1 MPPSA
6 EDSWTDVGEIL
17 RSKGILNKEHLQILR
32 EHPNRRQLPVHRLIL
47 ELNLASEQDTL
58 QALAKV
64 HRVEFQDLENFAIP
78 EALLKSVPLKLI
90 FHYRFLPL
98 AESAEEIAIACG
110 DIPSSLELAHLRL
123 LLKREV
129 RFLLTTPSRIDA
141 VIKSQFGLGAE
152 TVEKLR
158 ESSQNELLEEDELV
172 FDLADSTLE
181 ERWKPKR
188 ADKDVAVEGTISDL
202 VDQILAEALRLRATD
217 VHFEPCAGSVRL
229 RYRIDGI
236 LQSIP
241 IPGELRRLY
250 AAIVSRLKVMA
261 KLDISERRLPQ
272 DGRISMKTKGESYD
286 LRVSVL
292 PAKHGESLC
301 LRILGRQSLHL
312 GLEQLGMLPF
322 QEALFA
328 RILRLPQG
336 LILISGPTG
345 SGKTTTLYA
354 ALNHANDGQ
363 RKIITIEDPVE
374 YQIDGIAQMQ
384 THDAIGLSFSK
395 GLRAILRHDPDIV
408 LVGEVRDRETAE
420 IAVRSSQ
427 TGHLVF
433 STLHA
438 NDSLSAI
445 PRLMD
450 MGVEASALG
459 ASLRCSIAQR
469 LSRRICKRCAGSAP
483 APEQKWIEEM
493 TEAVGFPASQLQFQR
508 GRGCVEC
515 RQTGVKGQIALYEFA
530 VINEATAEAVHDRAS
545 LAQLRKAAKA
555 NGWRPLRQIAFRRV
569 QDGTISLSELQ
580 RVTWK
585 IDSNQ
590 A

>member
-1 MPPSA
+1 MPPIP
-6 EDSWTDVGEIL
+6 ENLRPNIGEIL
-17 RSKGILNKEHLQILR
+17 RSKGILNEKHLQILR
-32 EHPNRRQLPVHRLIL
+32 GHPNQRQLPVHRLIL
-47 ELNLASEQDTL
+47 ELNLATEQDTL

-64 HRVEFQDLENFAIP
+64 HDVEFQDLENFTIP
-78 EALLKSVPLKLI
+78 EVLLESVPLKLI

-98 AESAEEIAIACG
+98 TVSENEITIACG
-110 DIPSSLELAHLRL
+110 DIPSSLELAHFRL

-158 ESSQNELLEEDELV
+158 ESSQSEMLDNEELV
-172 FDLADSTLE
+172 FDLADSTIE
-181 ERWKPKR
+181 ERWKQKR
-188 ADKDVAVEGTISDL
+188 TGKDGAVEGTISDL

-229 RYRIDGI
+229 RYRIDGT

-241 IPGELRRLY
+241 VPGELRRLY

-261 KLDISERRLPQ
+261 ELDISERRLPQ

-286 LRVSVL
+286 LRVSVI
-292 PAKHGESLC
+292 PAKHGENLC

-312 GLEQLGMLPF
+312 GLEQLGMLPP
-322 QEALFA
+322 QETLFA
-328 RILRLPQG
+328 KILQLPQG

-374 YQIDGIAQMQ
+374 YQIEGIAQMQ

-395 GLRAILRHDPDIV
+395 GLRALLRHDPDIV

-420 IAVRSSQ
+420 IAVRSAQ

-438 NDSLSAI
+438 NDSVSAI
-445 PRLMD
+445 PRLID
-450 MGVEASALG
+450 IGVEAPALG

-469 LSRRICKRCAGSAP
+469 LSRRICKRCANPAP
-483 APEQKWIEEM
+483 APEQKLIEEM
-493 TEAVGFPASQLQFQR
+493 SKALNLPAGQLQFQI
-508 GRGCVEC
+508 GKGCIEC

-530 VINEATAEAVHDRAS
+530 IINEITTEAIHAQAS
-545 LAQLRKAAKA
+545 LAQLRKTAKT
-555 NGWRPLRQIAFRRV
+555 NGWRPLRQIAFHRV

-580 RVTWK
+580 RVTWNL
-585 IDSNQ
+585 DLNRT
-590 A
+590 

>member
-6 EDSWTDVGEIL
+6 ESSWTDVGEIL
-17 RSKGILNKEHLQILR
+17 RSQGILNEKHLQILR
-32 EHPNRRQLPVHRLIL
+32 EHPNRRHIPVHRLIL

-58 QALAKV
+58 RALAKV
-64 HRVEFQDLENFAIP
+64 HRVEFQDLEDFAIP
-78 EALLKSVPLKLI
+78 EALLESVPLKLI

-98 AESAEEIAIACG
+98 AVSAEEIAIACG

-129 RFLLTTPSRIDA
+129 RFLLTTPSRVDA

-158 ESSQNELLEEDELV
+158 ESSQGELLEDDELI

-181 ERWKPKR
+181 ERWKQKR
-188 ADKDVAVEGTISDL
+188 TDQEVAVEGTISDL
-202 VDQILAEALRLRATD
+202 VDQILAEAFRLRATD
-217 VHFEPCAGSVRL
+217 VHFEPCAGAVRL

-241 IPGELRRLY
+241 VPGELRRLY

-261 KLDISERRLPQ
+261 ELDISERRLPQ

-312 GLEQLGMLPF
+312 GLEQLGMLPS
-322 QEALFA
+322 QESLFA

-395 GLRAILRHDPDIV
+395 GLRAILRHDPDVV

-438 NDSLSAI
+438 NDSVSAI
-445 PRLMD
+445 PRLID

-469 LSRRICKRCAGSAP
+469 LSRRICKRCAGPAP
-483 APEQKWIEEM
+483 APEQKLIEEM
-493 TEAVGFPASQLQFQR
+493 TEAVGLPISQLQFQR

-530 VINEATAEAVHDRAS
+530 VINEATAEAVHERAS

-569 QDGTISLSELQ
+569 QDGIISLSELQ

-590 A
+590 T

>member
-1 MPPSA
+1 MSA
-6 EDSWTDVGEIL
+6 DEI
-17 RSKGILNKEHLQILR
+17 
-32 EHPNRRQLPVHRLIL
+32 
-47 ELNLASEQDTL
+47 T
-58 QALAKV
+58 
-64 HRVEFQDLENFAIP
+64 
-78 EALLKSVPLKLI
+78 
-90 FHYRFLPL
+90 
-98 AESAEEIAIACG
+98 IACG
-110 DIPSSLELAHLRL
+110 DVPSSLELAHFRL

-129 RFLLTTPSRIDA
+129 RFLLTTPSRINA

-158 ESSQNELLEEDELV
+158 ESSQSELPDDDELV
-172 FDLADSTLE
+172 FDLADSILE
-181 ERWKPKR
+181 ERWKQKET
-188 ADKDVAVEGTISDL
+188 DEDGAVEGTISDL

-229 RYRIDGI
+229 RYRIDGT

-241 IPGELRRLY
+241 VPGELRRLY

-261 KLDISERRLPQ
+261 ELDISERRLPQ

-286 LRVSVL
+286 LRVSVI
-292 PAKHGESLC
+292 PAKHGENLC

-312 GLEQLGMLPF
+312 GLEQLGMLPL
-322 QEALFA
+322 QETLFA
-328 RILRLPQG
+328 KILRLPQG

-374 YQIDGIAQMQ
+374 YQIEGIAQMQ

-395 GLRAILRHDPDIV
+395 GLRAILRHDPDVV

-420 IAVRSSQ
+420 IAVRSAQ

-438 NDSLSAI
+438 NDSVSAI
-445 PRLMD
+445 PRLID
-450 MGVEASALG
+450 IGVEAPALG

-469 LSRRICKRCAGSAP
+469 LSRQICKRCANPAP
-483 APEQKWIEEM
+483 APEQKLIEEM
-493 TEAVGFPASQLQFQR
+493 SKALDLPAGQLQFQI
-508 GRGCVEC
+508 GKGCIEC

-530 VINEATAEAVHDRAS
+530 VIDEITTEAIHNQAS

-555 NGWRPLRQIAFRRV
+555 TGWRPLRQIAFHRV
-569 QDGTISLSELQ
+569 QDGTLSLSELQ
-580 RVTWK
+580 RVTWNL
-585 IDSNQ
+585 DLNRT
-590 A
+590 

>member
-1 MPPSA
+1 MPPKA
-6 EDSWTDVGEIL
+6 ENSRADVGEIL
-17 RSKGILNKEHLQILR
+17 HSKGILNEEHLQILR
-32 EHPNRRQLPVHRLIL
+32 GHFNRRRIPVHRLIL

-64 HRVEFQDLENFAIP
+64 HGVEFQDLENFAIP
-78 EALLKSVPLKLI
+78 ESLLKSVPLKLI

-98 AESAEEIAIACG
+98 AVSAEELAIACG

-158 ESSQNELLEEDELV
+158 ESSQGELPEEDELV
-172 FDLADSTLE
+172 FDLADSTIE
-181 ERWKPKR
+181 ERRKR
-188 ADKDVAVEGTISDL
+188 RGTGEDVAVKGTISDL

-217 VHFEPCAGSVRL
+217 VHFEPRAGSVRL

-241 IPGELRRLY
+241 VPGELRRLY

-261 KLDISERRLPQ
+261 ELDISERRLPQ

-292 PAKHGESLC
+292 PSKHGESLC

-312 GLEQLGMLPF
+312 GLERLGMLPF

-363 RKIITIEDPVE
+363 RKIITIEDPIE

-395 GLRAILRHDPDIV
+395 GLRAILRHDPDVV

-438 NDSLSAI
+438 NDSVGAI
-445 PRLMD
+445 PRLTD
-450 MGVEASALG
+450 MGVEASVLG

-469 LSRRICKRCAGSAP
+469 LSRRICKRCAASAP
-483 APEQKWIEEM
+483 APEQKLIEEM
-493 TEAVGFPASQLQFQR
+493 TEAVGLSAGQLQFQR

-515 RQTGVKGQIALYEFA
+515 RQTSVKGQIALYEFA
-530 VINEATAEAVHDRAS
+530 VIDETMAEAIHARAS

-555 NGWRPLRQIAFRRV
+555 NGWRTLRQIAFHRV

-580 RVTWK
+580 RVTWR
-585 IDSNQ
+585 IDSNR

>member
-1 MPPSA
+1 MPPSL
-6 EDSWTDVGEIL
+6 ENSWTDVGEIL
-17 RSKGILNKEHLQILR
+17 RSKGILNQEHLQILR
-32 EHPNRRQLPVHRLIL
+32 GHPNRRQLPVHRLIL

-64 HRVEFQDLENFAIP
+64 HGVEFQDLENFVIP
-78 EALLKSVPLKLI
+78 EALLESVPLKLI

-98 AESAEEIAIACG
+98 SVSADEITIACG
-110 DIPSSLELAHLRL
+110 DIPRSLELAHLRL

-158 ESSQNELLEEDELV
+158 ESSQGELLDDELV
-172 FDLADSTLE
+172 FDLADSTME
-181 ERWKPKR
+181 ERWKQKGT
-188 ADKDVAVEGTISDL
+188 DQDGAVEGTISDL

-241 IPGELRRLY
+241 VPGELRRLY

-261 KLDISERRLPQ
+261 ELDISERRLPQ

-286 LRVSVL
+286 LRVSVI
-292 PAKHGESLC
+292 PAKHGENLC

-312 GLEQLGMLPF
+312 GLEQLGMLPP

-363 RKIITIEDPVE
+363 RKIITIEDPIE
-374 YQIDGIAQMQ
+374 YQIEGIAQMQ

-395 GLRAILRHDPDIV
+395 GLRAILRHDPDVV

-445 PRLMD
+445 PRLID

-469 LSRRICKRCAGSAP
+469 LSRRICKRCARPAP
-483 APEQKWIEEM
+483 APEQKLMEEM
-493 TEAVGFPASQLQFQR
+493 TKALDLSASQLQFQK
-508 GRGCVEC
+508 GAGCVEC

-530 VINEATAEAVHDRAS
+530 VINETTTEAIHDQAS
-545 LAQLRKAAKA
+545 LAQLRKTTKTT
-555 NGWRPLRQIAFRRV
+555 GWRPLRQIAFHRV

-585 IDSNQ
+585 IDSNRT
-590 A
+590 

>member
-1 MPPSA
+1 MPPSL
-6 EDSWTDVGEIL
+6 ENSWTDVGEIL
-17 RSKGILNKEHLQILR
+17 LSKGILNQEHLQILR
-32 EHPNRRQLPVHRLIL
+32 GHPNRRQLPVHRLIL
-47 ELNLASEQDTL
+47 ELNLASESDTL

-64 HRVEFQDLENFAIP
+64 HGVEFQDLENFVIP
-78 EALLKSVPLKLI
+78 EALLESVPLKLI

-98 AESAEEIAIACG
+98 SVSADEIAIACG
-110 DIPSSLELAHLRL
+110 DIPRSLELAHLRL

-158 ESSQNELLEEDELV
+158 ESSQGELLDDELV
-172 FDLADSTLE
+172 FDLADSTME
-181 ERWKPKR
+181 ERWKQKET
-188 ADKDVAVEGTISDL
+188 DQDGAVEGTISDL

-241 IPGELRRLY
+241 VPGELRRLY

-261 KLDISERRLPQ
+261 ELDISERRLPQ

-286 LRVSVL
+286 LRVSVI
-292 PAKHGESLC
+292 PAKHGENLC

-312 GLEQLGMLPF
+312 GLEQLGMLPP

-363 RKIITIEDPVE
+363 RKIITIEDPIE
-374 YQIDGIAQMQ
+374 YQIEGIAQMQ

-395 GLRAILRHDPDIV
+395 GLRAILRHDPDVV

-445 PRLMD
+445 PRLID

-469 LSRRICKRCAGSAP
+469 LSRRICKRCASPAP
-483 APEQKWIEEM
+483 APEQKLMEEM
-493 TEAVGFPASQLQFQR
+493 TKALDLPASQLQFQK
-508 GRGCVEC
+508 GAGCVEC

-530 VINEATAEAVHDRAS
+530 VINETTTEAIHDRAS

-555 NGWRPLRQIAFRRV
+555 TDWRPLRQIAFHRV

-585 IDSNQ
+585 IDSNRT
-590 A
+590 